1 MELKETF
8 EYEFSFSQ
16 GDVNNFAKITGD
28 DNPIH
33 IDEEQAKKSI
43 FKKRIIHG
51 FLSGSV
57 FSKVFGT
64 IWPGNGTIYLSQ
76 NMNFLK
82 PMFTNEKY
90 LAKFEIIEVLP
101 RNKFLVRTIITD
113 MHTEKTI
120 EGDAIIKYDNSPAPN
135 NVYKK

>member
-16 GDVNNFAKITGD
+16 EDVNNFSIITGD

-33 IDEEQAKKSI
+33 IDEEQAEKSI
-43 FKKRIIHG
+43 FKKRIMHG

-76 NMNFLK
+76 NMKFLK

-90 LAKFEIIEVLP
+90 LAKFEVIEILP
-101 RNKFLVRTIITD
+101 RNKFMVRTIITNI
-113 MHTEKTI
+113 HNENTI
-120 EGDAIIKYDNSPAPN
+120 EGNAIIKYDNSLSSGN
-135 NVYKK
+135 IYLQ